1 MHSLVA
7 VLAALQL
14 TVATP
19 SAHTSQPSWND
30 VGPIIAAHCVDCHR
44 VGGIAPFALTSA
56 KDAKAHA
63 QAIMAATSA
72 HLMPPWMPGP
82 DSPAYIGQSVRVLT
96 DSELATLAA
105 WVHAGAPI
113 GAGGPTPAPPSTA
126 AKPPGSVVT
135 ISVARPYM
143 PHAPKGS
150 TDD

>member
-56 KDAKAHA
+56 KDAKAQGSRA
-63 QAIMAATSA
+63 GLSA
-72 HLMPPWMPGP
+72 GP
-82 DSPAYIGQSVRVLT
+82 VKVPAREHFSLT
-96 DSELATLAA
+96 F
-105 WVHAGAPI
+105 V
-113 GAGGPTPAPPSTA
+113 
-126 AKPPGSVVT
+126 
-135 ISVARPYM
+135 
-143 PHAPKGS
+143 
-150 TDD
+150 